1 MTDERATLSETDEGK
16 TVVDADGTEIGMV
29 TGVTADDI
37 EVQPD
42 PSLVDRVKATL
53 DWGDRP
59 ENRYR
64 IDADRIDRITG
75 TEIELRPE
83 AESDTEP
90 E

>member
-29 TGVTADDI
+29 TDVTADGI
-37 EVQPD
+37 EVEPD

-53 DWGDRP
+53 DWGERSADA
-59 ENRYR
+59 YR

-75 TEIELRPE
+75 TEIELR
-83 AESDTEP
+83 AESGSDAPSE
-90 E
+90 

>member
-1 MTDERATLSETDEGK
+1 MTNERATLSETDEGK

-29 TGVTADDI
+29 TDVTADGI

-59 ENRYR
+59 ENVYR
-64 IDADRIDRITG
+64 IDVDRIDRITG
-75 TEIELRPE
+75 SEIELR
-83 AESDTEP
+83 ADTQSDAPSE
-90 E
+90 

>member
-1 MTDERATLSETDEGK
+1 MTDERATLSETDAGK

-29 TGVTADDI
+29 TDVTTDGI
-37 EVQPD
+37 QVQPD

-53 DWGDRP
+53 DWGDQP
-59 ENRYR
+59 ENVYH
-64 IDADRIDRITG
+64 IDTDRIDRITG

-83 AESDTEP
+83 AESDAPP